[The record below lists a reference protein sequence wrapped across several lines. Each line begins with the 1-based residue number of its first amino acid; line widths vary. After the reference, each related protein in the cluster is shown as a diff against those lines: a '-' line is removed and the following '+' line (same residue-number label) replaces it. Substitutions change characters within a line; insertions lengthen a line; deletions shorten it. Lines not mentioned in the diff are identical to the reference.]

1 MWGYSLQFWQT
12 ALKVALIVAAGAG
25 ALSVAAGFLGAFLGY
40 RVAELA
46 KTEADRRV
54 AEVQASVGDARADA
68 TKAKA
73 AAAELQARSMSL
85 EEELTAS
92 RREAQALQARAA
104 SRSISAA
111 QEDKLVSVLRERGD
125 RTTEIT
131 VRVQSSDPETAQYAS
146 DLAAVL
152 TAAGLSVYKSTAL
165 IPAPPPGLLLGAPI
179 DSVDFELIK
188 RAFAEA
194 GINLE
199 FAGIVPALTL
209 YVGPKP
215 LVIE

>member
-1 MWGYSLQFWQT
+1 MWGYSLQFWQIV
-12 ALKVALIVAAGAG
+12 LKVALVVAAGAG

-54 AEVQASVGDARADA
+54 AEVQASVGEARADA
-68 TKAKA
+68 TKAKE
-73 AAAELQARSMSL
+73 AAAELQARSRSL
-85 EEELTAS
+85 EQELSAS
-92 RREAQALQARAA
+92 RREAESLQARVA
-104 SRSISAA
+104 SRFLSDT
-111 QEDKLVSVLRERGD
+111 QEEKLVSVLRERGD
-125 RTTEIT
+125 RPVEIS

-146 DLAAVL
+146 DLADVL
-152 TAAGLSVYKSTAL
+152 SAAGLGVHRSMAL
-165 IPAPPPGLLLGAPI
+165 RPDPPAGLLLGAPI

-188 RAFAEA
+188 RAFVEA
-194 GINLE
+194 GITLE

-209 YVGPKP
+209 YVGPKS